1 MMNNTEMNNKANDV
15 NKEKYMDSYKL
26 ADKYD
31 INRIHG
37 SISKIL
43 SDVNGTDTE
52 AYLNVLQLYK
62 DTVMV
67 NGHDTR
73 VSEEEYDGLI
83 SIYTKLTRTICE
95 MEVLSTQ
102 IIGLRSDV
110 EFLFNSI
117 TNDTDTILVLD
128 NE

>member
-15 NKEKYMDSYKL
+15 NKGKYMDSYKL

-62 DTVMV
+62 DTVIV

-73 VSEEEYDGLI
+73 VSEEEYNGLI

>member
-1 MMNNTEMNNKANDV
+1 MNNTEMNNKANDV

>member
-1 MMNNTEMNNKANDV
+1 MNNTEMNNKANDV
-15 NKEKYMDSYKL
+15 NKGKYMDSYKL

-62 DTVMV
+62 DTVIV

>member
-1 MMNNTEMNNKANDV
+1 MNNTEMNNKANDM
-15 NKEKYMDSYKL
+15 NKGKYMDSYKL

-62 DTVMV
+62 DTVIV